1 MIRTIISDLGNV
13 LLHFDH
19 GRSCDKVA
27 RICGMATERIF
38 ELMFS
43 SGLEQE
49 YDVGRI
55 SSDTFA
61 MRVGKLLGGKVD
73 ADTIRQSWQEIFWPV
88 EGMEA
93 LIRGL
98 KGKYRLVLLS
108 NTNDW
113 HFTYCHGT
121 FPFIAL
127 FDHYALSYKLGVRK
141 PDPAIFEKALAMA
154 GSRASESVFMDDIGE
169 YVDAANR
176 LGIHG
181 LVFESCAKLKQ
192 EFSAL
197 GIEVDDRG

>member
-19 GRSCDKVA
+19 MRSCDKVA
-27 RICGMATERIF
+27 RACGKAPERIY

-61 MRVGKLLGGKVD
+61 ERVGKLLGGQVD
-73 ADTIRQSWQEIFWPV
+73 ADTIRRSWQEIFWPV

-98 KGKYRLVLLS
+98 KGNYRLVLLS

-154 GSRASESVFMDDIGE
+154 GSEASESVFMDDIGE
-169 YVDAANR
+169 YVDAAR
-176 LGIHG
+176 SLGIHG
-181 LVFESCAKLKQ
+181 LVFESCAKLKR